1 MEIKTTAISA
11 NRLTARENV
20 QFLQEGDIIVPDNKP
35 DIEKILRTSG
45 NVVIDSTNIADGRL
59 NYRGHIALDCLY
71 LSKGENKK
79 LHTMSKDIEINDF
92 IAISGIEENMS
103 PKLKCTI
110 ENIDTGILNERKINS
125 ISRAKLLKK
134 RHS

>member
-1 MEIKTTAISA
+1 MEIKTTAVSA

-79 LHTMSKDIEINDF
+79 LITKYQEM
-92 IAISGIEENMS
+92 
-103 PKLKCTI
+103 P
-110 ENIDTGILNERKINS
+110 
-125 ISRAKLLKK
+125 LLM
-134 RHS
+134 

>member
-1 MEIKTTAISA
+1 MEIKTTAVSA

-59 NYRGHIALDCLY
+59 NYRGHIAFRLPLFI
-71 LSKGENKK
+71 KG
-79 LHTMSKDIEINDF
+79 
-92 IAISGIEENMS
+92 
-103 PKLKCTI
+103 
-110 ENIDTGILNERKINS
+110 RK
-125 ISRAKLLKK
+125 
-134 RHS
+134 

>member
-1 MEIKTTAISA
+1 MEIKTTAVSA

-103 PKLKCTI
+103 PK
-110 ENIDTGILNERKINS
+110 
-125 ISRAKLLKK
+125 
-134 RHS
+134 